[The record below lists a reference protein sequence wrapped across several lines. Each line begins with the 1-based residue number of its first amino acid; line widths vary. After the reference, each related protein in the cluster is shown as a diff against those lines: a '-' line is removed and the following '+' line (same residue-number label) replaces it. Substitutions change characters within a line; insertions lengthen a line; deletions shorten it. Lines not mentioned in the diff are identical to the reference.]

1 MLRSHTN
8 TNNDFFEVGNTTNYI
23 QDGVDTMEA
32 LDCQHDYTFMAP
44 PPDSII
50 VCETGTAF
58 VRYCSKCGLEIDR
71 HEK

>member
-1 MLRSHTN
+1 MDNPSSS
-8 TNNDFFEVGNTTNYI
+8 I
-23 QDGVDTMEA
+23 QDNIKPMET

-58 VRYCSKCGLEIDR
+58 IRYCSKCGLEIDR